1 LLKSKSEPRVQTT
14 TLKNKES
21 KNMEHKWVES
31 KMTEYLVGA
40 FIIVIFSLAFAGIFA
55 FLSSVSKDIEKS
67 RIGQKV
73 EYWLSEPSENPELLE

>member
-1 LLKSKSEPRVQTT
+1 
-14 TLKNKES
+14 
-21 KNMEHKWVES
+21 
-31 KMTEYLVGA
+31 MTEYLVGA
-40 FIIVIFSLAFAGIFA
+40 FIIVIFFLVFAGIFA